1 MEKKKTMTEGKIRKN
16 THPKNITTVTLLLF
30 ASLLLLA
37 HLPIS
42 FLYPFDERHVY
53 AQQQTSTT
61 TNPAIN
67 DIARPKL
74 PEALVITDNARGDTQ
89 LPLRSS
95 IINEKPIAELIASE
109 SGQGSLDEY
118 FPIVTFHFKT
128 SPAESKEASANVKHV
143 LIGPVKS
150 YNSPDTILKEANY
163 WKDIPLNKKVA
174 LEIDHP
180 GPHYLIASVQFANS
194 TSGIYSG
201 VMDVNA
207 LGIKPSSS
215 GGSIQFKL
223 DEARAASLEFTKMD
237 QSDIEISESDPAF
250 QLIASKI
257 ICSDLN
263 NHGFEGCEGGKESAI
278 LENEENND
286 EDVEDSNGDDDVDN
300 EVRGDGGKGRTYDIN
315 NCTGK
320 QCEDADRETEQ
331 EKGND
336 DLPDYVPPSDDQ
348 GEDEKEEDKESQN
361 DV

>member
-1 MEKKKTMTEGKIRKN
+1 MIERKN
-16 THPKNITTVTLLLF
+16 RHSKNITTITLLLF

-37 HLPIS
+37 HLPIP

-67 DIARPKL
+67 DTARPKL

-95 IINEKPIAELIASE
+95 IINEKPIAGLIASE
-109 SGQGSLDEY
+109 SGQGSLEEY

-201 VMDVNA
+201 VMDVYA

-215 GGSIQFKL
+215 ESSIQFKL
-223 DEARAASLEFTKMD
+223 DEGRAASLEFTKMD
-237 QSDIEISESDPAF
+237 QSDIKISESDPAF

-263 NHGFEGCEGGKESAI
+263 DHGFEGCEGGKERTI
-278 LENEENND
+278 LENKENND
-286 EDVEDSNGDDDVDN
+286 EDVEDSNGNDDADS
-300 EVRGDGGKGRTYDIN
+300 EVRGDGGKGGTYDIN

-331 EKGND
+331 EEGND
-336 DLPDYVPPSDDQ
+336 DLPDYVPSDEQGDDNE
-348 GEDEKEEDKESQN
+348 GEDEKAEDKES
-361 DV
+361 